1 MHLFIYSNLKLR
13 MAGDSGAVDKY
24 ARTVTLE
31 LPARLFGCQAEM
43 WNFFFLVVFLVVCYE
58 SRRFEDKSMRE
69 EVKRLTYS
77 LNVWGRETKI
87 EIHSMDTTQLEIT
100 NRGKLRN
107 WTIDILKGSAAT
119 VNWLKRT
126 FDGIRGDFCKI

>member
-58 SRRFEDKSMRE
+58 SKRFEDKSMRE

-77 LNVWGRETKI
+77 QISRCLNFWGRETKI

-100 NRGKLRN
+100 N
-107 WTIDILKGSAAT
+107 
-119 VNWLKRT
+119 
-126 FDGIRGDFCKI
+126 